1 MKMKVL
7 IADADK
13 EVRNNILETLR
24 LNLKEGR
31 RIQFIETSSGKL
43 TLAELI
49 LEKPDIALIDINL
62 PEIGAL
68 EILSTL
74 KYLGKS
80 ELISIPVIV
89 MTLRTEKKILMEMLK
104 LGARDFLVK
113 PIDIESLIKKV
124 ENLMSDNNIPNE
136 NEQS

>member
-1 MKMKVL
+1 
-7 IADADK
+7 
-13 EVRNNILETLR
+13 
-24 LNLKEGR
+24 
-31 RIQFIETSSGKL
+31 L

>member
-1 MKMKVL
+1 MKMKIL

-31 RIQFIETSSGKL
+31 RIQFIEKSSGKL
-43 TLAELI
+43 TLVELI

-74 KYLGKS
+74 KYLGKN

-124 ENLMSDNNIPNE
+124 ENLMSGNNSPIE

>member
-1 MKMKVL
+1 MKMKIL

-31 RIQFIETSSGKL
+31 RIQFIEKSSGKL
-43 TLAELI
+43 TLVELI

-124 ENLMSDNNIPNE
+124 ENLMSGNNIPNE

>member
-1 MKMKVL
+1 MKVL

-124 ENLMSDNNIPNE
+124 EYLMSGNNISDE
-136 NEQS
+136 KEQS

>member
-1 MKMKVL
+1 MKVL

-31 RIQFIETSSGKL
+31 RIQFIEKSSGKL
-43 TLAELI
+43 TLVELI

-124 ENLMSDNNIPNE
+124 ENLMSGNNIPNE

>member
-1 MKMKVL
+1 MKVL
-7 IADADK
+7 IADAGK

-24 LNLKEGR
+24 LNLKEGK

-74 KYLGKS
+74 KYLGKN